1 MFNQSFAFLVLFFL
15 MPVLLIVGV
24 IIKLDSRGP
33 VLHWSKRIG
42 KDNVIFYMPKLRT
55 MKVDTPQLASHLILK
70 PENFVTRFGHYL
82 RKFSIDEFPQFW
94 SVLQGKMNIV
104 GPRPALFNQTE
115 LVKLRKENY
124 LDKMKPGITGWA
136 QINGRDLNSIEE
148 KVELEK
154 YYLKKQSFLFDI
166 YIIILTIL
174 RIFSFSELSH

>member
-1 MFNQSFAFLVLFFL
+1 MRVL
-15 MPVLLIVGV
+15 
-24 IIKLDSRGP
+24 
-33 VLHWSKRIG
+33 
-42 KDNVIFYMPKLRT
+42 
-55 MKVDTPQLASHLILK
+55 A
-70 PENFVTRFGHYL
+70 ENFVTRFGHYL

-166 YIIILTIL
+166 YIIMLTIL

>member
-1 MFNQSFAFLVLFFL
+1 MYKF
-15 MPVLLIVGV
+15 
-24 IIKLDSRGP
+24 
-33 VLHWSKRIG
+33 
-42 KDNVIFYMPKLRT
+42 RT
-55 MKVDTPQLASHLILK
+55 MKNNTPDLATHLIESQKYLLKSGNFLRKTSLDEIPQLINIIMRDI
-70 PENFVTRFGHYL
+70 NF
-82 RKFSIDEFPQFW
+82 
-94 SVLQGKMNIV
+94 V

-166 YIIILTIL
+166 YIIMLTIL